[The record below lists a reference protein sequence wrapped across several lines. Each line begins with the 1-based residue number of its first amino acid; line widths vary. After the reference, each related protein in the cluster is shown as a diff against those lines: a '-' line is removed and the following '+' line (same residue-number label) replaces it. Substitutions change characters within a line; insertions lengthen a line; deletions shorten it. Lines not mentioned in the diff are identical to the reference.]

1 MKHISMPLEE
11 YEAEK
16 LELVESSVKTAK
28 LDEFN
33 RTVRF
38 MFDLLAKPD
47 DYVEKNL
54 KVPEDLPEAI
64 RIRIEAFLKMR
75 KTLKEK
81 GINTKEYLGG
91 F

>member
-16 LELVESSVKTAK
+16 LELVENAIKNAK
-28 LDEFN
+28 LDEYN
-33 RTVRF
+33 KTVRF

-54 KVPEDLPEAI
+54 HVPADIPEAI

-75 KTLKEK
+75 KILQEK
-81 GINTKEYLGG
+81 GINTKEFLGG